1 MATIAFIGSDGSGK
15 STIIKKLQD
24 DYPLLIKNIYMGL
37 NLESSNYS
45 LPSTRMILR
54 FKLLVIRK
62 KAAKTGN
69 KDPEFLT
76 THHISHRRQKRG
88 SLVITFRSI
97 NRLAEAW
104 YRQLISWFFQ
114 AQGYLVVY
122 DRHFLFDTA
131 TNPSVQSR
139 QHFAEGIYRWFLTHT
154 FPKNNI
160 VIFLDANPEVLL
172 KRKREVPAEYLV
184 DQRAAYLAQ
193 GQITDNFVRVDAAQ
207 PVNQVYEDVVKLIGK
222 FLKKHP
228 RTN

>member
-114 AQGYLVVY
+114 ARGYLVVY
-122 DRHFLFDTA
+122 DRHFLFDTSA
-131 TNPSVQSR
+131 NPSVQER
-139 QHFAEGIYRWFLTHT
+139 QHLAERIYRWLLTHA
-154 FPKNNI
+154 FPKNNL
-160 VIFLDANPEVLL
+160 VIFLDASPEVLL
-172 KRKREVPAEYLV
+172 KRKQEVPAEYLMN
-184 DQRAAYLAQ
+184 QRAAYLAQ
-193 GQITDNFVRVDAAQ
+193 GLITDNFVQVDAAQ
-207 PVNQVYEDVVKLIGK
+207 PINQVYADVVQLIESYLIKNPGM
-222 FLKKHP
+222 
-228 RTN
+228 N